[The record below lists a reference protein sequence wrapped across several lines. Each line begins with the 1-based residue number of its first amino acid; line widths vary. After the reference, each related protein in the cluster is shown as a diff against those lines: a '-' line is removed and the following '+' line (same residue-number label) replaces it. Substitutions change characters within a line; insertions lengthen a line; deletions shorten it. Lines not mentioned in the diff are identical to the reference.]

1 MRRRSTILWP
11 EARSLWSLHFR
22 FDAELGNWV
31 RISAALIDGSVDR
44 EEPILV
50 LRDKI
55 GRAHV

>member
-11 EARSLWSLHFR
+11 EARSLWSLQFR

-31 RISAALIDGSVDR
+31 RTCAALIDGSVDR

-50 LRDKI
+50 LRDK
-55 GRAHV
+55 H

>member
-11 EARSLWSLHFR
+11 EARSLWSLQFR

-31 RISAALIDGSVDR
+31 RTCAALIHGSVDR

-50 LRDKI
+50 LRDK
-55 GRAHV
+55 H